1 MTGGWVRTPWG
12 RKRTPRAP
20 PVTGPSPILV
30 QCPWDGE
37 PRPRLPNFVCADPGE
52 RAPPAGASLTVASL
66 QGQGL
71 RAQEAALVHLGDCK
85 EAREGA
91 MQEPH
96 QLNTPSSEWSPAPFP
111 LPFPLFSTPFSPFKD
126 CCPESKSS
134 VSLSQG
140 PAELWD
146 RAPVLRLLM

>member
-1 MTGGWVRTPWG
+1 
-12 RKRTPRAP
+12 
-20 PVTGPSPILV
+20 
-30 QCPWDGE
+30 
-37 PRPRLPNFVCADPGE
+37 
-52 RAPPAGASLTVASL
+52 
-66 QGQGL
+66 
-71 RAQEAALVHLGDCK
+71 
-85 EAREGA
+85 

-96 QLNTPSSEWSPAPFP
+96 PLNTPSSEWSPAPFP

-146 RAPVLRLLM
+146 RARFKVAYVNFLISCLLRMAGVIAENKHEIQFPVPGLGLN